1 MITNYD
7 ELRAEQKRLK
17 DFLAIKKEHIRT
29 DIEEIKEEFRPALAV
44 AKIISELVVGSPS
57 QNSMVRTGANITID
71 LALRRALSSSNFLV
85 KLLVPGLVKNYTS
98 HVVDRAIPFLKK
110 IGSKVFSKKKNA

>member
-44 AKIISELVVGSPS
+44 AKIISAKSVVKFEFSC
-57 QNSMVRTGANITID
+57 QVARTRI
-71 LALRRALSSSNFLV
+71 
-85 KLLVPGLVKNYTS
+85 
-98 HVVDRAIPFLKK
+98 
-110 IGSKVFSKKKNA
+110 SKKLYVTRGRPRNTLPQKNREQSIFKKEKRLKTWNGGCSEPVTSNIFNNL